1 MLTSHPIWWLEFR
14 EDRDQ
19 SSLGGGSS
27 AEAAIYGRGT
37 TWPVTEKSVRY
48 SGRGRS
54 SNTVCRK
61 ECGVCVMWEE
71 RIHQNRIFWSPD
83 IMEDLT
89 WEPPEVGY
97 VSMKA
102 RVADLVISVYTPR
115 RTSILNLN
123 FLFKAL
129 KKLPG
134 RYVCSWISSRVD
146 QLWPMGQ
153 TCLLCWNPW
162 IRTDFTFK

>member
-37 TWPVTEKSVRY
+37 TWPVTEKSARY

-61 ECGVCVMWEE
+61 EYGVCVMWQE
-71 RIHQNRIFWSPD
+71 RNHQNRTFWSPD

-89 WEPPEVGY
+89 WKPSEVGY

-115 RTSILNLN
+115 RN

-162 IRTDFTFK
+162 IRIDFTFK